1 MSCVICIDGGH
12 NLHVFYVHEENCMIT
27 VIPPV
32 DMSGSSGSGIPR
44 ARSFRTLRHEFELQ
58 DACDFIKCG
67 AEVRG
72 RDGGRE
78 RGGRE

>member
-1 MSCVICIDGGH
+1 
-12 NLHVFYVHEENCMIT
+12 MIT

-58 DACDFIKCG
+58 DACDFIKSG
-67 AEVRG
+67 AEVRWVEGERWREGEG
-72 RDGGRE
+72 R
-78 RGGRE
+78 